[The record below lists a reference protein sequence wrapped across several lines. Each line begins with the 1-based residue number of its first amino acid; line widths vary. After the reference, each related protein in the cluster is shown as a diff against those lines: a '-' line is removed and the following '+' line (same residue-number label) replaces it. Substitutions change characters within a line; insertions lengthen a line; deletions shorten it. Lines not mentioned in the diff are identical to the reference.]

1 MKGLSMKVPKKSLAI
16 LLAIGTA
23 FAVMGNSCGSDAQ
36 TVSDNISKEADQFN
50 VQRAISVLNTRTDK
64 FMFYAEGRCSVE
76 RDNGWLVA
84 ICRHAADEY
93 RKHLIGPATDAF
105 PLVKQL
111 APIDV
116 SRYHTLIVMR
126 PEGIIPD
133 IQLRGGQQ

>member
-1 MKGLSMKVPKKSLAI
+1 MKKKLAAI
-16 LLAIGTA
+16 VIAIGLLFGATA
-23 FAVMGNSCGSDAQ
+23 CQSDAK
-36 TVSDNISKEADQFN
+36 TVSENISKEADQFN
-50 VQRAISVLNTRTDK
+50 VQRKIVVLNTRTNE
-64 FMFYAEGRCSVE
+64 FMFYAEGKCSVE
-76 RDNGWLVA
+76 RDNGWLLAV
-84 ICRHAADEY
+84 CRHAPDEY

-105 PLVKQL
+105 PLVEQL

>member
-1 MKGLSMKVPKKSLAI
+1 MKKPVFAALTLTAVALATP
-16 LLAIGTA
+16 LLTGCTPE
-23 FAVMGNSCGSDAQ
+23 SDV
-36 TVSDNISKEADQFN
+36 VSENISKEADSFN
-50 VQRAISVLNTRTDK
+50 VQRKITVLNTRTDK

-76 RDNGWLVA
+76 RDNGWLLAV
-84 ICRHAADEY
+84 CRHSADNY

-105 PLVKQL
+105 PLVEQL
-111 APIDV
+111 APIDA

>member
-1 MKGLSMKVPKKSLAI
+1 VKLKKSIAAAAVALAAAVS
-16 LLAIGTA
+16 LTA
-23 FAVMGNSCGSDAQ
+23 CGGSDAK
-36 TVSDNISKEADQFN
+36 TVSENISKEADQFN
-50 VQRAISVLNTRTDK
+50 VQRKITVLNTRTDK
-64 FMFYAEGRCSVE
+64 FMFYAEGRCSVD

-84 ICRHAADEY
+84 ICRHAPNEY

-105 PLVKQL
+105 PMVEQL

>member
-1 MKGLSMKVPKKSLAI
+1 VIKKIAAVVI
-16 LLAIGTA
+16 AIGLMLGATA
-23 FAVMGNSCGSDAQ
+23 CQSDAK
-36 TVSDNISKEADQFN
+36 TVSENISKEADQFN
-50 VQRAISVLNTRTDK
+50 VQRKIVVLNTRTNE
-64 FMFYAEGRCSVE
+64 FMFYAEGKCSVE
-76 RDNGWLVA
+76 RDNGWLLAV
-84 ICRHAADEY
+84 CRHAPDEY

-105 PLVKQL
+105 PLVEQL

>member
-1 MKGLSMKVPKKSLAI
+1 MKFKKTLAAVVVSAAAVVGLSGCVPESKV
-16 LLAIGTA
+16 
-23 FAVMGNSCGSDAQ
+23 
-36 TVSDNISKEADQFN
+36 VSENISKEADSFN
-50 VQRAISVLNTRTDK
+50 VQRKITVLNTRTDK

-76 RDNGWLVA
+76 RDNVWLVA

-105 PLVKQL
+105 PLVEQL